1 MSIDYEKDN
10 KTRIPFEHYKQ
21 EYAKLDP
28 LEVSK
33 RTHIPYD
40 EKRQVFSISLIGK
53 DLELAFPECAL

>member
-33 RTHIPYD
+33 
-40 EKRQVFSISLIGK
+40 VLIFHMMKK
-53 DLELAFPECAL
+53 DRYSQ